1 MTTAAMNGAGFI
13 QFRTLTKEFQAP
25 DGSAIRVV
33 DPIALTIREGE
44 FVVFVG
50 PSGCGKTT
58 VMRMVGGLEV
68 PTSGE
73 IYLAGKL
80 VTGPSRDKG
89 MVFQSYSSFPWL
101 TVFGNIRFGMKY
113 RRDLT
118 PAEKDRIA
126 RRYLDLVGL
135 APFADYTINRIS
147 GGMRQRVAIARTL
160 AADPLVLLMD
170 EPFGALDALSRER
183 LQIQLMDLRRAE
195 RKTVIFVTH
204 DVDEAVLLADRI
216 VVFSARPARVIED
229 IPVSAILPEKR
240 SIDIVDSPEFRRI
253 RRDVLS
259 RIRNEEIGVEDG
271 GGRP

>member
-1 MTTAAMNGAGFI
+1 MRPDALI
-13 QFRTLTKEFQAP
+13 QLRDLTKDFAAP
-25 DGSAIRVV
+25 DGSQIPVV
-33 DPIALTIREGE
+33 EPLALDIQDGE

-58 VMRMVGGLEV
+58 VMRMVGGLET
-68 PTSGE
+68 PSAGE
-73 IYLAGKL
+73 IRLAGRR

-101 TVFGNIRFGMKY
+101 TVLGNIRFGLKY
-113 RRDLT
+113 RRDVST
-118 PAEKDRIA
+118 AEKNRIA
-126 RRYLDLVGL
+126 RHYLELVGL
-135 APFADYTINRIS
+135 TPFADYTINRIS

-216 VVFSARPARVIED
+216 VVFSARPARVLED
-229 IPVSAILPEKR
+229 IPVSTMLPETR
-240 SIDIVDSPEFRRI
+240 NLDIMDSPAFRKI
-253 RRDVLS
+253 RRDVLAL
-259 RIRNEEIGVEDG
+259 IRNEEKSLE
-271 GGRP
+271 PEEAQAS